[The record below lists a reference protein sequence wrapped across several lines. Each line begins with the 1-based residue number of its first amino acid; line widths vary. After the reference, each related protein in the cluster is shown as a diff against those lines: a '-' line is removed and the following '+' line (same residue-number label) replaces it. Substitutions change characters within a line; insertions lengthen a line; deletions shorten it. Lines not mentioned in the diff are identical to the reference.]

1 MRAQIIQALDNLE
14 SVLRDAG
21 FTLSDVVR
29 LNYYITDVDRLFE
42 AYDALATRLAESGC
56 QPASTLVGV
65 ARLALPELL
74 VEFEATAMA

>member
-14 SVLRDAG
+14 TVLRDAG

-29 LNYYITDVDRLFE
+29 LNYYITDVDRFFDT
-42 AYDALATRLAESGC
+42 YDALATRLAESGC

>member
-1 MRAQIIQALDNLE
+1 M
-14 SVLRDAG
+14 LRDAG

-29 LNYYITDVDRLFE
+29 LNYYITDVDRFFE

-65 ARLALPELL
+65 SRLALPELL

>member
-1 MRAQIIQALDNLE
+1 MRAQIIQALDNVE
-14 SVLRDAG
+14 TVLRVA
-21 FTLSDVVR
+21 
-29 LNYYITDVDRLFE
+29 LNYYITDVDRFFE

-65 ARLALPELL
+65 SRLALPELL

>member
-1 MRAQIIQALDNLE
+1 MRAQIIQALDNVE
-14 SVLRDAG
+14 TVLRVAG

-29 LNYYITDVDRLFE
+29 LNYYITDVDRFFE

>member
-1 MRAQIIQALDNLE
+1 MRAQIIQALDNVE
-14 SVLRDAG
+14 TVLRVA
-21 FTLSDVVR
+21 
-29 LNYYITDVDRLFE
+29 LNYYITDVDRFFE

-65 ARLALPELL
+65 SRLALPELP